1 MTNEFVSTAPCGD
14 VESISI
20 ITRKKSKVKINK
32 GDGRM
37 KKDGEL
43 SLEQLRQKLHI
54 SKRKAAWMLQN
65 GVIPCRIVDTPTHLR
80 YYVKEEDLRAYM
92 KHSITES
99 KKEFTRGQ
107 FSSRNKDAPETDEAS
122 GDEISVYSYLSKK
135 DRNKFERMLEKR
147 LAIYPDAM
155 TVKRV
160 VDIIGY
166 SDKTIRWH
174 INKGRIFTILQDR
187 KFLVSK
193 YSLIKFLASDK
204 GFAMQPKSEWHEK
217 AIRWFIK
224 EMYKG

>member
-1 MTNEFVSTAPCGD
+1 
-14 VESISI
+14 
-20 ITRKKSKVKINK
+20 
-32 GDGRM
+32 M

-65 GVIPCRIVDTPTHLR
+65 GVIPCRIVDTPSHLR
-80 YYVKEEDLRAYM
+80 YYVKEEDLREYM
-92 KHSITES
+92 RRSITES

-122 GDEISVYSYLSKK
+122 GDGISVYSYLSKK

-224 EMYKG
+224 EMYK

>member
-32 GDGRM
+32 GYGRM

-92 KHSITES
+92 KQSITES
-99 KKEFTRGQ
+99 KKEFIRGQ
-107 FSSRNKDAPETDEAS
+107 FSSRNKDAPEADEAS
-122 GDEISVYSYLSKK
+122 GDGISVYSYLSKK

-174 INKGRIFTILQDR
+174 INKGRIFTILQDN

-224 EMYKG
+224 EMYK

>member
-32 GDGRM
+32 GYGRM

-92 KHSITES
+92 KQSITES

-107 FSSRNKDAPETDEAS
+107 FSSRNKESPETDEAS
-122 GDEISVYSYLSKK
+122 GDGISVYSYLSKK

-224 EMYKG
+224 EMYK

>member
-1 MTNEFVSTAPCGD
+1 
-14 VESISI
+14 
-20 ITRKKSKVKINK
+20 
-32 GDGRM
+32 M
-37 KKDGEL
+37 KKNGEL

-80 YYVKEEDLRAYM
+80 YYVKEEDLREYM
-92 KHSITES
+92 KQSVTES
-99 KKEFTRGQ
+99 KKEFVRGQ

-122 GDEISVYSYLSKK
+122 GDGISVFAFLSQK
-135 DRNKFERMLEKR
+135 DRNKFAKMLEKR

-155 TVKRV
+155 DIKRIAS
-160 VDIIGY
+160 IIGY

>member
-1 MTNEFVSTAPCGD
+1 M
-14 VESISI
+14 
-20 ITRKKSKVKINK
+20 
-32 GDGRM
+32 
-37 KKDGEL
+37 
-43 SLEQLRQKLHI
+43 
-54 SKRKAAWMLQN
+54 
-65 GVIPCRIVDTPTHLR
+65 
-80 YYVKEEDLRAYM
+80 
-92 KHSITES
+92 ITES

-107 FSSRNKDAPETDEAS
+107 FSSRNKESPETDEAS
-122 GDEISVYSYLSKK
+122 GDGISVFAFLSQK
-135 DRNKFERMLEKR
+135 DRNKFAKMLEKR
-147 LAIYPDAM
+147 LAISPDAM

-224 EMYKG
+224 EMYK